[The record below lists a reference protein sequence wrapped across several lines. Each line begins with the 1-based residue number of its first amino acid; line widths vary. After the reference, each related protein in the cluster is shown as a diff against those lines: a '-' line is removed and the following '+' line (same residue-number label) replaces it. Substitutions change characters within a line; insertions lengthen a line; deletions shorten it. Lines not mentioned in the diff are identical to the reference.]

1 MFPEH
6 WSVTLPH
13 VAAVFHSAA
22 ESIFL
27 RATALSTFSFIV
39 PVTPDSWQA
48 CSHEERAQVRQAI
61 AELSSFLPPLHGTPN
76 LPTFSPER
84 DHLPTSLFFTLR
96 SSSRSFFLRF
106 SFFIVFFCRCG
117 VAARCGGECVGEQSG
132 RQAQWL

>member
-22 ESIFL
+22 ESFFL

-39 PVTPDSWQA
+39 PVAPDSWQA

-61 AELSSFLPPLHGTPN
+61 AELSSFLPPLHGT
-76 LPTFSPER
+76 LFFLS
-84 DHLPTSLFFTLR
+84 SLFVLR
-96 SSSRSFFLRF
+96 SSFPVFASSSLFVLFF
-106 SFFIVFFCRCG
+106 
-117 VAARCGGECVGEQSG
+117 
-132 RQAQWL
+132 